1 MSDDIEKFI
10 EQQKQKITA
19 ERQELGIPADPDIS
33 PSHGVNNGPSKENIP
48 PTQGSKRD
56 SGGPVEFGGLKLGGY
71 EDHRKK
77 LQEERKRE
85 YNQLLNEK
93 KFRSTGVNSRIQEI
107 EHAKSLPRSSSEPQG
122 LNNDQGSRT
131 YPQRRRDTS
140 PLGKETYDDI
150 LKRKREE
157 EDRYRRLDDPEMI
170 TDRRRDDRLRD
181 HPLRASRSDG
191 FLNEPDDR
199 RHRSESGWLKGLGHD
214 RLKCEL
220 CQRRARLSGEWD
232 QDYDRKVNRL
242 DDDYGS
248 RHVRFRDRDDYVD
261 EDRRDWSRSRAGRRR
276 DLNSAEGERPSRE
289 KDDKDRAHSAPPED
303 GFVIEK
309 AQQSTFFTGNQERAS
324 AVRRKKDA
332 YRQDLMRQMA
342 DNERARKKEK
352 SRDMRINASGEND
365 PEKLTSVPEEEPG
378 RIRDLPPT
386 NRQPNRQRGRDTSPY
401 RPYHTLDDEPEGRD
415 RRQDRQRTP
424 PYRPQQ
430 AFATPPPQ
438 PQRGL
443 GPQPMGYMQPGVV
456 PANPYFMGAPMI
468 PVAAP
473 LGPYRTP
480 YDDAYYYYG
489 MRHPL
494 DPNIGGAGGPVPPT
508 GGPVPPL
515 TTLANGRSDSLPVPS
530 INIPNVSPRGPE
542 FTREDAAR
550 KRTESRIQDMVAD
563 DDTRK
568 SQEAIE
574 KQRQYQEDLKEQMR
588 LRDLKKQKERD
599 EKERIRGRD
608 GRYDRKLEA
617 EAQNYNPWGKGG
629 GGAPLRNSD
638 GRVVADLRKMHIQNE
653 EDQLSPRNEYSD
665 KPVVNLE
672 VNMASLTE
680 PPRQPPIKESQD
692 PDAITQFL
700 ANHNQNVGNRTQY
713 PGHDGGSGSNNTSE
727 ALNMY
732 TYKSPFA
739 RKNKVFED
747 EDNEQKNQR
756 DEYQSEL
763 QRQVEEKKR
772 RQEEEKRKQKEEE
785 DREERRLAEQRE
797 RMQQEYEAEQR
808 KQRDKEEEVKR
819 KNEELKQLAEERRQE
834 VERKKREEDEKH
846 DQERRRQLDEE
857 DRRRREEQQRQ
868 RVSSPPIP
876 TLRKNEEEIH
886 QPPPDSYR
894 ERPPPSPPVPA
905 VRTRERAPAYQGP
918 AKELL
923 SPTPSTPAYLERVRE
938 LIIPPDVF
946 NNDTDS
952 EVGTVTPS
960 VNSRESS
967 GIKGRLDNGRSR
979 VVDGNP
985 HDVIDQ
991 LSAMRAQLQSEQRRV
1006 QSQLDHAKF
1015 DSVPAPKPQPPPPR
1029 RELTGVDIFDM
1040 ARNRSRVAVRRPVQ
1054 TADTSADPRNLEDFN
1069 DLKHRKNTVSRQE
1082 FRSRYPDD
1090 PYTARGLEAQQYA
1103 MLQQQE
1109 EKLGKLR
1116 QGGLASEMPNMGPR
1130 DLGLQRGDDLSRKS
1144 LLDSES
1150 AFIDTNGIQSNS
1162 DLNGEATFP
1171 PDMVDE
1177 RKGPTARERRRQQRK
1192 SPSPH
1197 LLEKDELSLGGDSY
1211 LEAQPGP
1218 SGTQPGNFGSLTS
1231 LDVDRVA
1238 AKNEER
1244 LRRLKTLQG
1253 DDQSIGDP
1261 DDILQRFMNQ
1271 QKHNRP
1277 SSTTTLDT
1285 EAWLRPGT
1293 GNTSLLSKT

>member
-10 EQQKQKITA
+10 QQQKQKIAA
-19 ERQELGIPADPDIS
+19 EREELGVPSDPDIS
-33 PSHGVNNGPSKENIP
+33 PSHGVSNGPSKENIP

-85 YNQLLNEK
+85 YNELLNEK
-93 KFRSTGVNSRIQEI
+93 KFRSTGVSSRIQEI
-107 EHAKSLPRSSSEPQG
+107 EHANKSLSRSSSEPQG
-122 LNNDQGSRT
+122 LNHDQGNRT
-131 YPQRRRDTS
+131 FPPRRRDTS
-140 PLGKETYDDI
+140 PLGRETYDDI

-157 EDRYRRLDDPEMI
+157 EDRYRRMDDPEMI

-199 RHRSESGWLKGLGHD
+199 RIRSGWLEGLGHD

-220 CQRRARLSGEWD
+220 CQRRARLRAEWD
-232 QDYDRKVNRL
+232 QEDYDRKVNRL

-248 RHVRFRDRDDYVD
+248 RHVRFRDRDDYID
-261 EDRRDWSRSRAGRRR
+261 TDRRDWSHSRAGRRR
-276 DLNSAEGERPSRE
+276 DLNSAEGDRPSRE
-289 KDDKDRAHSAPPED
+289 KSDKDRAHSAPPED
-303 GFVIEK
+303 GFVI
-309 AQQSTFFTGNQERAS
+309 GNQERAS

-332 YRQDLMRQMA
+332 YRQDLMQQMA

-352 SRDMRINASGEND
+352 VREMRINASGETD

-401 RPYHTLDDEPEGRD
+401 RPYHTLDDEPEPRD
-415 RRQDRQRTP
+415 RPRRQDRQRTP

-443 GPQPMGYMQPGVV
+443 GPQPMGYIQPGVV
-456 PANPYFMGAPMI
+456 PANPYFVGAPMI

-494 DPNIGGAGGPVPPT
+494 DPNIGTAGGPVPPA

-515 TTLANGRSDSLPVPS
+515 TNLPNGPTDTLPVPS
-530 INIPNVSPRGPE
+530 INVPTLSPRGPE

-568 SQEAIE
+568 SQEAIQ
-574 KQRQYQEDLKEQMR
+574 KQKQYQEELKEQMR
-588 LRDLKKQKERD
+588 LRDIKKQKERE
-599 EKERIRGRD
+599 EKE
-608 GRYDRKLEA
+608 RYDRKLEA
-617 EAQNYNPWGKGG
+617 EAMNYNPWGKGG

-680 PPRQPPIKESQD
+680 PPRPPPKESQ
-692 PDAITQFL
+692 
-700 ANHNQNVGNRTQY
+700 
-713 PGHDGGSGSNNTSE
+713 

-747 EDNEQKNQR
+747 EGSEQKTQR

-785 DREERRLAEQRE
+785 EREERRLAEQRE

-808 KQRDKEEEVKR
+808 KQREKEEEVKR
-819 KNEELKQLAEERRQE
+819 KNEELKRLAEERRQE
-834 VERKKREEDEKH
+834 VERKKKEEDEKH

-876 TLRKNEEEIH
+876 TLRKNEEESQ

-894 ERPPPSPPVPA
+894 ERPPQSPPVPA
-905 VRTRERAPAYQGP
+905 VRTRERAP
-918 AKELL
+918 
-923 SPTPSTPAYLERVRE
+923 
-938 LIIPPDVF
+938 
-946 NNDTDS
+946 
-952 EVGTVTPS
+952 
-960 VNSRESS
+960 
-967 GIKGRLDNGRSR
+967 
-979 VVDGNP
+979 GNP

-1015 DSVPAPKPQPPPPR
+1015 DSVPVPKPQPQPR

-1054 TADTSADPRNLEDFN
+1054 TADTTADPRTLEDFN

-1090 PYTARGLEAQQYA
+1090 PYTSRALEAQQHA

-1116 QGGLASEMPNMGPR
+1116 QGGLASEMPNMNPR

-1150 AFIDTNGIQSNS
+1150 AFID
-1162 DLNGEATFP
+1162 LNGEASFP
-1171 PDMVDE
+1171 PELADE

-1211 LEAQPGP
+1211 LDTQPGP
-1218 SGTQPGNFGSLTS
+1218 SGNQPGNFGSLTS

-1277 SSTTTLDT
+1277 SSTTTMDT

-1293 GNTSLLSKT
+1293 GNASLLSKT

>member
-1 MSDDIEKFI
+1 
-10 EQQKQKITA
+10 
-19 ERQELGIPADPDIS
+19 
-33 PSHGVNNGPSKENIP
+33 
-48 PTQGSKRD
+48 
-56 SGGPVEFGGLKLGGY
+56 
-71 EDHRKK
+71 
-77 LQEERKRE
+77 
-85 YNQLLNEK
+85 
-93 KFRSTGVNSRIQEI
+93 
-107 EHAKSLPRSSSEPQG
+107 
-122 LNNDQGSRT
+122 
-131 YPQRRRDTS
+131 
-140 PLGKETYDDI
+140 
-150 LKRKREE
+150 
-157 EDRYRRLDDPEMI
+157 MI
-170 TDRRRDDRLRD
+170 V
-181 HPLRASRSDG
+181 G
-191 FLNEPDDR
+191 
-199 RHRSESGWLKGLGHD
+199 SESGWLKGLGHD

>member
-107 EHAKSLPRSSSEPQG
+107 EHANKSLPRSFSEPQG

-131 YPQRRRDTS
+131 FPQRRRDTS

-232 QDYDRKVNRL
+232 QGYDRKVNRL

-248 RHVRFRDRDDYVD
+248 RHVRFREKDDYVD
-261 EDRRDWSRSRAGRRR
+261 DDDRRDWSRSRAGRRR

-303 GFVIEK
+303 GFVI
-309 AQQSTFFTGNQERAS
+309 GNQERAS

-473 LGPYRTP
+473 LSPYRTP

-530 INIPNVSPRGPE
+530 INIPNLSPRGPE

-599 EKERIRGRD
+599 EKE
-608 GRYDRKLEA
+608 RYDRKLEA

-680 PPRQPPIKESQD
+680 PPRQPPIKESQ
-692 PDAITQFL
+692 
-700 ANHNQNVGNRTQY
+700 
-713 PGHDGGSGSNNTSE
+713 

-876 TLRKNEEEIH
+876 TLRKNEEESH

-905 VRTRERAPAYQGP
+905 VRTRERAP
-918 AKELL
+918 
-923 SPTPSTPAYLERVRE
+923 
-938 LIIPPDVF
+938 
-946 NNDTDS
+946 
-952 EVGTVTPS
+952 
-960 VNSRESS
+960 
-967 GIKGRLDNGRSR
+967 
-979 VVDGNP
+979 GNP

-1150 AFIDTNGIQSNS
+1150 AFID
-1162 DLNGEATFP
+1162 LNGEATFP

>member
-10 EQQKQKITA
+10 QQQKQKIAA
-19 ERQELGIPADPDIS
+19 EREELGVPSDPDIS
-33 PSHGVNNGPSKENIP
+33 PSHGVSNGPSKENIP

-85 YNQLLNEK
+85 YNELLNEK
-93 KFRSTGVNSRIQEI
+93 KFRSTGVSSRIQEI
-107 EHAKSLPRSSSEPQG
+107 EHANKSLSRSSSEPQG
-122 LNNDQGSRT
+122 LNHDQGNRT
-131 YPQRRRDTS
+131 FPPRRRDTS
-140 PLGKETYDDI
+140 PLGRETYDDI

-157 EDRYRRLDDPEMI
+157 EDRYRRMDDPEMI

-199 RHRSESGWLKGLGHD
+199 RIRSGWLEGLGHD

-220 CQRRARLSGEWD
+220 CQRRARLRAEWD
-232 QDYDRKVNRL
+232 QEDYDRKVNRL

-248 RHVRFRDRDDYVD
+248 RHVRFRDRDDYID
-261 EDRRDWSRSRAGRRR
+261 TDRRDWSHSRAGRRR
-276 DLNSAEGERPSRE
+276 DLNSAEGDRPSRE
-289 KDDKDRAHSAPPED
+289 KSDKDRAHSAPPED
-303 GFVIEK
+303 GFVI
-309 AQQSTFFTGNQERAS
+309 GNQERAS

-332 YRQDLMRQMA
+332 YRQDLMQQMA

-352 SRDMRINASGEND
+352 VREMRINASGETD

-401 RPYHTLDDEPEGRD
+401 RPYHTLDDEPEPRD
-415 RRQDRQRTP
+415 RPRRQDRQRTP

-443 GPQPMGYMQPGVV
+443 GPQPMGYIQPGVV
-456 PANPYFMGAPMI
+456 PANPYFVGAPMI

-494 DPNIGGAGGPVPPT
+494 DPNIGTAGGPVPPA

-515 TTLANGRSDSLPVPS
+515 TNLPNGPTDTLPVPS
-530 INIPNVSPRGPE
+530 INVPTLSPRGPE

-568 SQEAIE
+568 SQEAIQ
-574 KQRQYQEDLKEQMR
+574 KQKQYQEELKEQMR
-588 LRDLKKQKERD
+588 LRDIKKQKERE
-599 EKERIRGRD
+599 EKE
-608 GRYDRKLEA
+608 RYDRKLEA
-617 EAQNYNPWGKGG
+617 EAMNYNPWGKGG

-680 PPRQPPIKESQD
+680 PPRPPPKESQD
-692 PDAITQFL
+692 QDAIGQFL
-700 ANHNQNVGNRTQY
+700 TNRNESQY
-713 PGHDGGSGSNNTSE
+713 PGHGGGSGGNNTSE

-747 EDNEQKNQR
+747 EGSEQKTQR

-785 DREERRLAEQRE
+785 EREERRLAEQRE

-808 KQRDKEEEVKR
+808 KQREKEEEVKR
-819 KNEELKQLAEERRQE
+819 KNEELKRLAEERRQE
-834 VERKKREEDEKH
+834 VERKKKEEDEKH

-876 TLRKNEEEIH
+876 TLRKNEEESQ

-894 ERPPPSPPVPA
+894 ERPPQSPPVPA
-905 VRTRERAPAYQGP
+905 VRTRERAPAY
-918 AKELL
+918 
-923 SPTPSTPAYLERVRE
+923 LERVRE
-938 LIIPPDVF
+938 LIIPPAVF
-946 NNDTDS
+946 ETDS
-952 EVGTVTPS
+952 ELGTGTPS
-960 VNSRESS
+960 VHSREHS
-967 GIKGRLDNGRSR
+967 GIKGRQDNGRSGI
-979 VVDGNP
+979 VDGNP

-1015 DSVPAPKPQPPPPR
+1015 DSVPVPKPQPQPR

-1054 TADTSADPRNLEDFN
+1054 TADTTADPRTLEDFN

-1090 PYTARGLEAQQYA
+1090 PYTSRALEAQQHA

-1116 QGGLASEMPNMGPR
+1116 QGGLASEMPNMNPR

-1150 AFIDTNGIQSNS
+1150 AFIDTNGIQSNT
-1162 DLNGEATFP
+1162 DLNGEASFP
-1171 PDMVDE
+1171 PELADE

-1211 LEAQPGP
+1211 LDTQPGP
-1218 SGTQPGNFGSLTS
+1218 SGNQPGNFGSLTS

-1277 SSTTTLDT
+1277 SSTTTMDT

-1293 GNTSLLSKT
+1293 GNASLLSKT

>member
-85 YNQLLNEK
+85 YNQLLNEQK

-365 PEKLTSVPEEEPG
+365 PEKLPG

>member
-1 MSDDIEKFI
+1 MFFTPIA
-10 EQQKQKITA
+10 T
-19 ERQELGIPADPDIS
+19 RLP
-33 PSHGVNNGPSKENIP
+33 PS
-48 PTQGSKRD
+48 
-56 SGGPVEFGGLKLGGY
+56 GPVEFGGLKLGSY

-85 YNQLLNEK
+85 YNELLNEK
-93 KFRSTGVNSRIQEI
+93 KFRSTGVSSRIQEI
-107 EHAKSLPRSSSEPQG
+107 EHANKSLSRSSSEPQG
-122 LNNDQGSRT
+122 LNHDQGNRT
-131 YPQRRRDTS
+131 FPPRRRDTS
-140 PLGKETYDDI
+140 PLGRETYDDI

-157 EDRYRRLDDPEMI
+157 EDRYRRMDDPEMI

-199 RHRSESGWLKGLGHD
+199 R
-214 RLKCEL
+214 
-220 CQRRARLSGEWD
+220 
-232 QDYDRKVNRL
+232 DYDRKVNRL

-261 EDRRDWSRSRAGRRR
+261 TDRRDWSHSRAGRRR
-276 DLNSAEGERPSRE
+276 DLNSAEGDRPSRE
-289 KDDKDRAHSAPPED
+289 KSDKDRAHSAPPED
-303 GFVIEK
+303 GFVI
-309 AQQSTFFTGNQERAS
+309 GNQERAS

-332 YRQDLMRQMA
+332 YRQDLMQQMA

-352 SRDMRINASGEND
+352 VREMRINASGETD

-386 NRQPNRQRGRDTSPY
+386 NRQPNRQRGQDTSPY
-401 RPYHTLDDEPEGRD
+401 RPYHTLDDEPEPRD
-415 RRQDRQRTP
+415 RPRRQDRQRTP

-443 GPQPMGYMQPGVV
+443 GPQPMGYIQPGVV
-456 PANPYFMGAPMI
+456 PANPYFVGAPMI

-494 DPNIGGAGGPVPPT
+494 DPNIGTAGGPVPPA

-515 TTLANGRSDSLPVPS
+515 TNLPNGPTDTLPVPS
-530 INIPNVSPRGPE
+530 INVPTLSPRGPE

-568 SQEAIE
+568 SQEAIQ
-574 KQRQYQEDLKEQMR
+574 KQKQYQEELKEQMR
-588 LRDLKKQKERD
+588 LRDIKKQKERE
-599 EKERIRGRD
+599 EKE
-608 GRYDRKLEA
+608 RYDRKLEA
-617 EAQNYNPWGKGG
+617 EAMNYNPWGKGG

-680 PPRQPPIKESQD
+680 PPRPPPKESQALPLCTLSFRICPYD
-692 PDAITQFL
+692 HATPKSFLYVNNFLATSTHASWAMIDQDAIGQFL
-700 ANHNQNVGNRTQY
+700 TNRNESQY
-713 PGHDGGSGSNNTSE
+713 PGHGGGSGGNNTSE

-747 EDNEQKNQR
+747 EGSEQKSQR

-763 QRQVEEKKR
+763 QR
-772 RQEEEKRKQKEEE
+772 
-785 DREERRLAEQRE
+785 QRE

-808 KQRDKEEEVKR
+808 KQREKEEE
-819 KNEELKQLAEERRQE
+819 
-834 VERKKREEDEKH
+834 
-846 DQERRRQLDEE
+846 
-857 DRRRREEQQRQ
+857 RQ

-876 TLRKNEEEIH
+876 TLRKNEEESQ

-894 ERPPPSPPVPA
+894 ERPPQSPPVPA

-938 LIIPPDVF
+938 LIIPPAVF
-946 NNDTDS
+946 ETDS
-952 EVGTVTPS
+952 ELGTGTPS
-960 VNSRESS
+960 VHSREHS
-967 GIKGRLDNGRSR
+967 GIKGRQDNGRS
-979 VVDGNP
+979 GNP

-1015 DSVPAPKPQPPPPR
+1015 DSVPVPKPQPQPR

-1054 TADTSADPRNLEDFN
+1054 TADTTADPRTLEDFN

-1090 PYTARGLEAQQYA
+1090 PYTSRALEAQQHA

-1116 QGGLASEMPNMGPR
+1116 QGGLASEMPNMNPR

-1150 AFIDTNGIQSNS
+1150 AFID
-1162 DLNGEATFP
+1162 LNGEASFP
-1171 PDMVDE
+1171 PELADE

-1211 LEAQPGP
+1211 LDTQPGP
-1218 SGTQPGNFGSLTS
+1218 SGNQPGNFGSLTS

-1277 SSTTTLDT
+1277 SSTTTMDT

-1293 GNTSLLSKT
+1293 GNASLLSKT

>member
-10 EQQKQKITA
+10 EQQKKKISA

-33 PSHGVNNGPSKENIP
+33 PSHGVTNGPSKENIP

-71 EDHRKK
+71 EDHRRK

-93 KFRSTGVNSRIQEI
+93 KFRSTGVSSRIQEI
-107 EHAKSLPRSSSEPQG
+107 EHANKSMSRSSSEPQG
-122 LNNDQGSRT
+122 LNRDQGSHT
-131 YPQRRRDTS
+131 FPPRRRDTS

-199 RHRSESGWLKGLGHD
+199 RHRPESGWLERLGHD
-214 RLKCEL
+214 RQKCEL
-220 CQRRARLSGEWD
+220 CQRRARLRGEWD

-261 EDRRDWSRSRAGRRR
+261 SDQRDWSRSRAGRRR
-276 DLNSAEGERPSRE
+276 DLNSAEGDRPSRE

-303 GFVIEK
+303 GFAI
-309 AQQSTFFTGNQERAS
+309 GNEERAS
-324 AVRRKKDA
+324 AVRRRKDA

-352 SRDMRINASGEND
+352 TRDMRINASGEND

-386 NRQPNRQRGRDTSPY
+386 NRQNNRQRGRDTSPY

-415 RRQDRQRTP
+415 RRQERQRTP

-443 GPQPMGYMQPGVV
+443 APQPMGYIQPGVV

-494 DPNIGGAGGPVPPT
+494 DPNTGTTGGAVPPP

-515 TTLANGRSDSLPVPS
+515 TTLANGPTDSLPVPS
-530 INIPNVSPRGPE
+530 ISVPGLSPRGPE

-568 SQEAIE
+568 SQEAIQ
-574 KQRQYQEDLKEQMR
+574 KQRQYQEELKEQMR
-588 LRDLKKQKERD
+588 LRDIKKQKEKE
-599 EKERIRGRD
+599 EKE
-608 GRYDRKLEA
+608 RYDRKLEA
-617 EAQNYNPWGKGG
+617 EAMNYNPWGKGG
-629 GGAPLRNSD
+629 GGAPLRNND
-638 GRVVADLRKMHIQNE
+638 GKVVADLRKMHIQNE

-680 PPRQPPIKESQD
+680 PPRPPPKESQ
-692 PDAITQFL
+692 
-700 ANHNQNVGNRTQY
+700 
-713 PGHDGGSGSNNTSE
+713 

-747 EDNEQKNQR
+747 EGDEQKSQR

-785 DREERRLAEQRE
+785 EREERRLAEQRE

-808 KQRDKEEEVKR
+808 KQREKEEEVKR
-819 KNEELKQLAEERRQE
+819 KNEELKKLAEERRQE
-834 VERKKREEDEKH
+834 VERKKKEEDEKH

-876 TLRKNEEEIH
+876 TLRKNEEESQ
-886 QPPPDSYR
+886 QPPPNSYR

-905 VRTRERAPAYQGP
+905 VRTRERAP
-918 AKELL
+918 
-923 SPTPSTPAYLERVRE
+923 
-938 LIIPPDVF
+938 
-946 NNDTDS
+946 
-952 EVGTVTPS
+952 
-960 VNSRESS
+960 
-967 GIKGRLDNGRSR
+967 
-979 VVDGNP
+979 GNP
-985 HDVIDQ
+985 DDVIDQ

-1015 DSVPAPKPQPPPPR
+1015 DSVPVPKPQPQPR

-1040 ARNRSRVAVRRPVQ
+1040 ARNRSRVAVRRPVH
-1054 TADTSADPRNLEDFN
+1054 TADTTADPRNLEDFN

-1090 PYTARGLEAQQYA
+1090 PYTSRALEAQQHA

-1116 QGGLASEMPNMGPR
+1116 QGGLASEMPNMNPR

-1144 LLDSES
+1144 LLESES

-1171 PDMVDE
+1171 PDMIDE

-1211 LEAQPGP
+1211 LEPQPGP

>member
-85 YNQLLNEK
+85 YNQLLNEQK

-599 EKERIRGRD
+599 EKE
-608 GRYDRKLEA
+608 RYDRKLEA

>member
-85 YNQLLNEK
+85 YNQLLNEQK

-303 GFVIEK
+303 GFVI
-309 AQQSTFFTGNQERAS
+309 GNQERAS

>member
-1 MSDDIEKFI
+1 MDD
-10 EQQKQKITA
+10 
-19 ERQELGIPADPDIS
+19 
-33 PSHGVNNGPSKENIP
+33 
-48 PTQGSKRD
+48 
-56 SGGPVEFGGLKLGGY
+56 GPVEFGGLKLGSY

-85 YNQLLNEK
+85 YNELLNEK
-93 KFRSTGVNSRIQEI
+93 KFRSTGVSSRIQEI
-107 EHAKSLPRSSSEPQG
+107 EHANKSLSRSSSEPQG
-122 LNNDQGSRT
+122 LNHDQGNRT
-131 YPQRRRDTS
+131 FPPRRRDTS
-140 PLGKETYDDI
+140 PLGRETYDDI

-157 EDRYRRLDDPEMI
+157 EDRYRRMDDPEMI

-199 RHRSESGWLKGLGHD
+199 R
-214 RLKCEL
+214 
-220 CQRRARLSGEWD
+220 
-232 QDYDRKVNRL
+232 DYDRKVNRL

-261 EDRRDWSRSRAGRRR
+261 TDRRDWSHSRAGRRR
-276 DLNSAEGERPSRE
+276 DLNSAEGDRPSRE
-289 KDDKDRAHSAPPED
+289 KSDKDRAHSAPPED
-303 GFVIEK
+303 GFVI
-309 AQQSTFFTGNQERAS
+309 GNQERAS

-332 YRQDLMRQMA
+332 YRQDLMQQMA

-352 SRDMRINASGEND
+352 VREMRINASGETD

-401 RPYHTLDDEPEGRD
+401 RPYHTLDDEPEPRD
-415 RRQDRQRTP
+415 RPRRQDRQRTP

-430 AFATPPPQ
+430 PLQHHHLSHREVNLSFVC
-438 PQRGL
+438 L
-443 GPQPMGYMQPGVV
+443 GPQPMGYIQPGVV
-456 PANPYFMGAPMI
+456 PANPYFVGAPMI

-494 DPNIGGAGGPVPPT
+494 DPNIGTAGGPVPPA

-515 TTLANGRSDSLPVPS
+515 TNLPNGPTDTLPVPS
-530 INIPNVSPRGPE
+530 INVPTLSPRGPE

-568 SQEAIE
+568 SQEAIQ
-574 KQRQYQEDLKEQMR
+574 KQKQYQEELKEQMR
-588 LRDLKKQKERD
+588 LRDIKKQKERE
-599 EKERIRGRD
+599 EKE
-608 GRYDRKLEA
+608 RYDRKLEA
-617 EAQNYNPWGKGG
+617 EAMNYNPWGKGG

-680 PPRQPPIKESQD
+680 PPRPPPKESQ
-692 PDAITQFL
+692 
-700 ANHNQNVGNRTQY
+700 
-713 PGHDGGSGSNNTSE
+713 

-747 EDNEQKNQR
+747 EGSEQKSQR

-785 DREERRLAEQRE
+785 EREERRLAEQRE

-808 KQRDKEEEVKR
+808 KQREKEEEVKR
-819 KNEELKQLAEERRQE
+819 KNEELKRLAEERRQE
-834 VERKKREEDEKH
+834 VERKKKEEDEKH

-876 TLRKNEEEIH
+876 TLRKNEEESQ

-894 ERPPPSPPVPA
+894 ERPPQSPPVPA
-905 VRTRERAPAYQGP
+905 VRTRERAP
-918 AKELL
+918 
-923 SPTPSTPAYLERVRE
+923 
-938 LIIPPDVF
+938 
-946 NNDTDS
+946 
-952 EVGTVTPS
+952 
-960 VNSRESS
+960 
-967 GIKGRLDNGRSR
+967 
-979 VVDGNP
+979 GNP

-1015 DSVPAPKPQPPPPR
+1015 NSVPVPKPQPQPR

-1054 TADTSADPRNLEDFN
+1054 TADTTADPRTLEDFN

-1090 PYTARGLEAQQYA
+1090 PYTSRALEAQQHA

-1116 QGGLASEMPNMGPR
+1116 QGGLASEMPNMNPR

-1150 AFIDTNGIQSNS
+1150 AFID
-1162 DLNGEATFP
+1162 LNGEASFP
-1171 PDMVDE
+1171 PELADE

-1211 LEAQPGP
+1211 LDTQPGP
-1218 SGTQPGNFGSLTS
+1218 SGNQPGNFGSLTS

-1253 DDQSIGDP
+1253 TDV
-1261 DDILQRFMNQ
+1261 
-1271 QKHNRP
+1271 
-1277 SSTTTLDT
+1277 
-1285 EAWLRPGT
+1285 
-1293 GNTSLLSKT
+1293 

>member
-85 YNQLLNEK
+85 YNQLLNEQK

-680 PPRQPPIKESQD
+680 PPRQPPIKESQ
-692 PDAITQFL
+692 
-700 ANHNQNVGNRTQY
+700 
-713 PGHDGGSGSNNTSE
+713 

>member
-10 EQQKQKITA
+10 QQQKQKIAA
-19 ERQELGIPADPDIS
+19 EREELGVPSDPDIS
-33 PSHGVNNGPSKENIP
+33 PSHGVSNGPSKENIP

-85 YNQLLNEK
+85 YNELLNEK
-93 KFRSTGVNSRIQEI
+93 KFRSTGVSSRIQEI
-107 EHAKSLPRSSSEPQG
+107 EHANKSLSRSSSEPQG
-122 LNNDQGSRT
+122 LNHDQGNRT
-131 YPQRRRDTS
+131 FPPRRRDTS
-140 PLGKETYDDI
+140 PLGRETYDDI

-157 EDRYRRLDDPEMI
+157 EDRYRRMDDPEMI

-199 RHRSESGWLKGLGHD
+199 R
-214 RLKCEL
+214 
-220 CQRRARLSGEWD
+220 
-232 QDYDRKVNRL
+232 DYDRKVNRL

-248 RHVRFRDRDDYVD
+248 RHVRFRDRDDYID
-261 EDRRDWSRSRAGRRR
+261 TDRRDWSHSRAGRRR
-276 DLNSAEGERPSRE
+276 DLNSAEGDRPSRE
-289 KDDKDRAHSAPPED
+289 KSDKDRAHSAPPED
-303 GFVIEK
+303 GFVI
-309 AQQSTFFTGNQERAS
+309 GNQERAS

-332 YRQDLMRQMA
+332 YRQDLMQQMA

-352 SRDMRINASGEND
+352 VREMRINASGETD
-365 PEKLTSVPEEEPG
+365 PEKLPG

-401 RPYHTLDDEPEGRD
+401 RPYHTLDDEPEPRD
-415 RRQDRQRTP
+415 RPRRQDRQRTP

-443 GPQPMGYMQPGVV
+443 GPQPMGYIQPGVV
-456 PANPYFMGAPMI
+456 PANPYFVGAPMI

-494 DPNIGGAGGPVPPT
+494 DPNIGTAGGPVPPA

-515 TTLANGRSDSLPVPS
+515 TNLPNGPTDTLPVPS
-530 INIPNVSPRGPE
+530 INVPTLSPRGPE

-568 SQEAIE
+568 SQEAIQ
-574 KQRQYQEDLKEQMR
+574 KQKQYQEELKEQMR
-588 LRDLKKQKERD
+588 LRDIKKQKERE
-599 EKERIRGRD
+599 EKE
-608 GRYDRKLEA
+608 RYDRKLEA
-617 EAQNYNPWGKGG
+617 EAMNYNPWGKGG

-680 PPRQPPIKESQD
+680 PPRPPPKESQ
-692 PDAITQFL
+692 
-700 ANHNQNVGNRTQY
+700 
-713 PGHDGGSGSNNTSE
+713 

-747 EDNEQKNQR
+747 EGSEQKTQR

-785 DREERRLAEQRE
+785 EREERRLAEQRE

-808 KQRDKEEEVKR
+808 KQREKEEEVKR
-819 KNEELKQLAEERRQE
+819 KNEELKRLAEERRQE
-834 VERKKREEDEKH
+834 VERKKKEEDEKH

-876 TLRKNEEEIH
+876 TLRKNEEESQ

-894 ERPPPSPPVPA
+894 ERPPQSPPVPA
-905 VRTRERAPAYQGP
+905 VRTRERAP
-918 AKELL
+918 
-923 SPTPSTPAYLERVRE
+923 
-938 LIIPPDVF
+938 
-946 NNDTDS
+946 
-952 EVGTVTPS
+952 
-960 VNSRESS
+960 
-967 GIKGRLDNGRSR
+967 
-979 VVDGNP
+979 GNP

-1015 DSVPAPKPQPPPPR
+1015 DSVPVPKPQPQPR

-1054 TADTSADPRNLEDFN
+1054 TADTTADPRTLEDFN

-1090 PYTARGLEAQQYA
+1090 PYTSRALEAQQHA

-1116 QGGLASEMPNMGPR
+1116 QGGLASEMPNMNPR

-1150 AFIDTNGIQSNS
+1150 AFIDTNGIQSNT
-1162 DLNGEATFP
+1162 DLNGEASFP
-1171 PDMVDE
+1171 PELADE

-1211 LEAQPGP
+1211 LDTQPGP
-1218 SGTQPGNFGSLTS
+1218 SGNQPGNFGSLTS

-1277 SSTTTLDT
+1277 SSTTTMDT

-1293 GNTSLLSKT
+1293 GNASLLSKT

>member
-85 YNQLLNEK
+85 YNQLLNEQK

-199 RHRSESGWLKGLGHD
+199 R
-214 RLKCEL
+214 
-220 CQRRARLSGEWD
+220 
-232 QDYDRKVNRL
+232 DYDRKVNRL

>member
-10 EQQKQKITA
+10 QQQKQKIAA
-19 ERQELGIPADPDIS
+19 EREELGVPSDPDIS
-33 PSHGVNNGPSKENIP
+33 PSHGVSNGPSKENIP

-85 YNQLLNEK
+85 YNELLNEK
-93 KFRSTGVNSRIQEI
+93 KFRSTGVSSRIQEI
-107 EHAKSLPRSSSEPQG
+107 EHANKSLSRSSSEPQG
-122 LNNDQGSRT
+122 LNHDQGNRT
-131 YPQRRRDTS
+131 FPPRRRDTS
-140 PLGKETYDDI
+140 PLGRETYDDI

-157 EDRYRRLDDPEMI
+157 EDRYRRMDDPEMI

-199 RHRSESGWLKGLGHD
+199 RIRSGWLEGLGHD

-220 CQRRARLSGEWD
+220 CQRRARLRAEWD
-232 QDYDRKVNRL
+232 QEDYDRKVNRL

-248 RHVRFRDRDDYVD
+248 RHVRFRDRDDYID
-261 EDRRDWSRSRAGRRR
+261 TDRRDWSHSRAGRRR
-276 DLNSAEGERPSRE
+276 DLNSAEGDRPSRE
-289 KDDKDRAHSAPPED
+289 KSDKDRAHSAPPED
-303 GFVIEK
+303 GFVI
-309 AQQSTFFTGNQERAS
+309 GNQERAS

-332 YRQDLMRQMA
+332 YRQDLMQQMA

-352 SRDMRINASGEND
+352 VREMRINASGETD
-365 PEKLTSVPEEEPG
+365 PEKLPG

-401 RPYHTLDDEPEGRD
+401 RPYHTLDDEPEPRD
-415 RRQDRQRTP
+415 RPRRQDRQRTP

-443 GPQPMGYMQPGVV
+443 GPQPMGYIQPGVV
-456 PANPYFMGAPMI
+456 PANPYFVGAPMI

-494 DPNIGGAGGPVPPT
+494 DPNIGTAGGPVPPA

-515 TTLANGRSDSLPVPS
+515 TNLPNGPTDTLPVPS
-530 INIPNVSPRGPE
+530 INVPTLSPRGPE

-568 SQEAIE
+568 SQEAIQ
-574 KQRQYQEDLKEQMR
+574 KQKQYQEELKEQMR
-588 LRDLKKQKERD
+588 LRDIKKQKERE
-599 EKERIRGRD
+599 EKE
-608 GRYDRKLEA
+608 RYDRKLEA
-617 EAQNYNPWGKGG
+617 EAMNYNPWGKGG

-680 PPRQPPIKESQD
+680 PPRPPPKESQ
-692 PDAITQFL
+692 
-700 ANHNQNVGNRTQY
+700 
-713 PGHDGGSGSNNTSE
+713 

-747 EDNEQKNQR
+747 EGSEQKTQR

-785 DREERRLAEQRE
+785 EREERRLAEQRE

-808 KQRDKEEEVKR
+808 KQREKEEEVKR
-819 KNEELKQLAEERRQE
+819 KNEELKRLAEERRQE
-834 VERKKREEDEKH
+834 VERKKKEEDEKH

-876 TLRKNEEEIH
+876 TLRKNEEESQ

-894 ERPPPSPPVPA
+894 ERPPQSPPVPA
-905 VRTRERAPAYQGP
+905 VRTRERAP
-918 AKELL
+918 
-923 SPTPSTPAYLERVRE
+923 
-938 LIIPPDVF
+938 
-946 NNDTDS
+946 
-952 EVGTVTPS
+952 
-960 VNSRESS
+960 
-967 GIKGRLDNGRSR
+967 
-979 VVDGNP
+979 GNP

-1015 DSVPAPKPQPPPPR
+1015 DSVPVPKPQPQPR

-1054 TADTSADPRNLEDFN
+1054 TADTTADPRTLEDFN

-1090 PYTARGLEAQQYA
+1090 PYTSRALEAQQHA

-1116 QGGLASEMPNMGPR
+1116 QGGLASEMPNMNPR

-1150 AFIDTNGIQSNS
+1150 AFIDTNGIQSNT
-1162 DLNGEATFP
+1162 DLNGEASFP
-1171 PDMVDE
+1171 PELADE

-1211 LEAQPGP
+1211 LDTQPGP
-1218 SGTQPGNFGSLTS
+1218 SGNQPGNFGSLTS

-1277 SSTTTLDT
+1277 SSTTTMDT

-1293 GNTSLLSKT
+1293 GNASLLSKT

>member
-10 EQQKQKITA
+10 EQQKKKISA

-33 PSHGVNNGPSKENIP
+33 PSHGVTNGPSKENIP

-71 EDHRKK
+71 EDHRRK

-93 KFRSTGVNSRIQEI
+93 KFRSTGVSSRIQEI
-107 EHAKSLPRSSSEPQG
+107 EHANKSMSRSSSEPQG
-122 LNNDQGSRT
+122 LNRDQGSHT
-131 YPQRRRDTS
+131 FPPRRRDTS

-199 RHRSESGWLKGLGHD
+199 RHRPESGWLERLGHD
-214 RLKCEL
+214 RQKCEL
-220 CQRRARLSGEWD
+220 CQRRARLRGEWD

-261 EDRRDWSRSRAGRRR
+261 SDQRDWSRSRAGRRR
-276 DLNSAEGERPSRE
+276 DLNSAEGDRPSRE

-303 GFVIEK
+303 GFAI
-309 AQQSTFFTGNQERAS
+309 GNEERAS
-324 AVRRKKDA
+324 AVRRRKDA

-352 SRDMRINASGEND
+352 TRDMRINASGEND

-386 NRQPNRQRGRDTSPY
+386 NRQNNRQRGRDTSPY

-415 RRQDRQRTP
+415 RRQERQRTP

-443 GPQPMGYMQPGVV
+443 APQPMGYIQPGVV

-494 DPNIGGAGGPVPPT
+494 DPNTGTTGGAVPPP

-515 TTLANGRSDSLPVPS
+515 TTLANGPTDSLPVPS
-530 INIPNVSPRGPE
+530 ISVPGLSPRGPE

-568 SQEAIE
+568 SQEAIQ
-574 KQRQYQEDLKEQMR
+574 KQRQYQEELKEQMR
-588 LRDLKKQKERD
+588 LRDIKKQKEKE
-599 EKERIRGRD
+599 EKE
-608 GRYDRKLEA
+608 RYDRKLEA
-617 EAQNYNPWGKGG
+617 EAMNYNPWGKGG
-629 GGAPLRNSD
+629 GGAPLRNND
-638 GRVVADLRKMHIQNE
+638 GKVVADLRKMHIQNE

-680 PPRQPPIKESQD
+680 PPRPPPKESQ
-692 PDAITQFL
+692 
-700 ANHNQNVGNRTQY
+700 
-713 PGHDGGSGSNNTSE
+713 

-747 EDNEQKNQR
+747 EGDEQKSQR

-785 DREERRLAEQRE
+785 EREERRLAEQRE

-808 KQRDKEEEVKR
+808 KQREKEEEVKR
-819 KNEELKQLAEERRQE
+819 KNEELKKLAEERRQE
-834 VERKKREEDEKH
+834 VERKKKEEDEKH

-876 TLRKNEEEIH
+876 TLRKNEEESQ
-886 QPPPDSYR
+886 QPPPNSYR

-923 SPTPSTPAYLERVRE
+923 SPKPQTPAYLEQVRE
-938 LIIPPDVF
+938 LIIPPAIFD
-946 NNDTDS
+946 NDTGS
-952 EVGTVTPS
+952 EFGTVTPS
-960 VNSRESS
+960 VHSSDSS

-985 HDVIDQ
+985 DDVIDQ

-1015 DSVPAPKPQPPPPR
+1015 DSVPVPKPQPQPR

-1040 ARNRSRVAVRRPVQ
+1040 ARNRSRVAVRRPVH
-1054 TADTSADPRNLEDFN
+1054 TADTTADPRNLEDFN

-1090 PYTARGLEAQQYA
+1090 PYTSRALEAQQHA

-1116 QGGLASEMPNMGPR
+1116 QGGLASEMPNMNPR

-1144 LLDSES
+1144 LLESES

-1171 PDMVDE
+1171 PDMIDE

-1211 LEAQPGP
+1211 LEPQPGP

>member
-10 EQQKQKITA
+10 EQQKKKISA

-33 PSHGVNNGPSKENIP
+33 PSHGVTNGPSKENIP

-71 EDHRKK
+71 EDHRRK

-93 KFRSTGVNSRIQEI
+93 KFRSTGVSSRIQEI
-107 EHAKSLPRSSSEPQG
+107 EHANKSMSRSSSEPQG
-122 LNNDQGSRT
+122 LNRDQGSHT
-131 YPQRRRDTS
+131 FPPRRRDTS

-199 RHRSESGWLKGLGHD
+199 R
-214 RLKCEL
+214 
-220 CQRRARLSGEWD
+220 
-232 QDYDRKVNRL
+232 DYDRKVNRL

-261 EDRRDWSRSRAGRRR
+261 SDQRDWSRSRAGRRR
-276 DLNSAEGERPSRE
+276 DLNSAEGDRPSRE

-303 GFVIEK
+303 GFAI
-309 AQQSTFFTGNQERAS
+309 GNEERAS
-324 AVRRKKDA
+324 AVRRRKDA

-352 SRDMRINASGEND
+352 TRDMRINASGEND

-386 NRQPNRQRGRDTSPY
+386 NRQNNRQRGRDTSPY

-415 RRQDRQRTP
+415 RRQERQRTP

-443 GPQPMGYMQPGVV
+443 APQPMGYIQPGVV

-494 DPNIGGAGGPVPPT
+494 DPNTGTTGGAVPPP

-515 TTLANGRSDSLPVPS
+515 TTLANGPTDSLPVPS
-530 INIPNVSPRGPE
+530 ISVPGLSPRGPE

-568 SQEAIE
+568 SQEAIQ
-574 KQRQYQEDLKEQMR
+574 KQRQYQEELKEQMR
-588 LRDLKKQKERD
+588 LRDIKKQKEKE
-599 EKERIRGRD
+599 EKE
-608 GRYDRKLEA
+608 RYDRKLEA
-617 EAQNYNPWGKGG
+617 EAMNYNPWGKGG
-629 GGAPLRNSD
+629 GGAPLRNND
-638 GRVVADLRKMHIQNE
+638 GKVVADLRKMHIQNE

-680 PPRQPPIKESQD
+680 PPRPPPKESQ
-692 PDAITQFL
+692 
-700 ANHNQNVGNRTQY
+700 
-713 PGHDGGSGSNNTSE
+713 

-747 EDNEQKNQR
+747 EGDEQKSQR

-785 DREERRLAEQRE
+785 EREERRLAEQRE

-808 KQRDKEEEVKR
+808 KQREKEEEVKR
-819 KNEELKQLAEERRQE
+819 KNEELKKLAEERRQE
-834 VERKKREEDEKH
+834 VERKKKEEDEKH

-876 TLRKNEEEIH
+876 TLRKNEEESQ
-886 QPPPDSYR
+886 QPPPNSYR

-905 VRTRERAPAYQGP
+905 VRTRERAP
-918 AKELL
+918 
-923 SPTPSTPAYLERVRE
+923 
-938 LIIPPDVF
+938 
-946 NNDTDS
+946 
-952 EVGTVTPS
+952 
-960 VNSRESS
+960 
-967 GIKGRLDNGRSR
+967 
-979 VVDGNP
+979 GNP
-985 HDVIDQ
+985 DDVIDQ

-1015 DSVPAPKPQPPPPR
+1015 DSVPVPKPQPQPR

-1040 ARNRSRVAVRRPVQ
+1040 ARNRSRVAVRRPVH
-1054 TADTSADPRNLEDFN
+1054 TADTTADPRNLEDFN

-1090 PYTARGLEAQQYA
+1090 PYTSRALEAQQHA

-1116 QGGLASEMPNMGPR
+1116 QGGLASEMPNMNPR

-1144 LLDSES
+1144 LLESES
-1150 AFIDTNGIQSNS
+1150 AFI

-1171 PDMVDE
+1171 PDMIDE

-1211 LEAQPGP
+1211 LEPQPGP